1 MSFHSGA
8 RPTNIGQQGTPTPLL
23 TGDPARLP
31 IAPWWHTAS
40 VLIVLGV
47 GSVASFY
54 QHGFPNLNIP
64 GLSVNLSGYLT
75 VVAEEWFLV
84 LLLWLWLK
92 RKGLSMA
99 TLTSDRWRTP
109 KAALRD
115 LGFGLGFL
123 VVGMPL
129 IGGLSFL
136 LRMKAASVNIFPR
149 TPIEAGVYVVLGLTA
164 GYCEELIFRGY
175 LMQQFTVRANS
186 RNLGILLQA
195 VVFGLAH
202 GYQGIGR
209 MGIIV
214 VYGCLFG
221 AFVTWRKSLFPAMI
235 AHGTQDTAIG
245 LAFFFLGLK

>member
-1 MSFHSGA
+1 MSFHSWA
-8 RPTNIGQQGTPTPLL
+8 RPSNGKQEAASASLFTV
-23 TGDPARLP
+23 DPARLP
-31 IAPWWHTAS
+31 VAPWWHTAS

-47 GSVASFY
+47 GSVDSFY

-75 VVAEEWFLV
+75 VLAEEWFLV
-84 LLLWLWLK
+84 FLLWLWLK

-99 TLTSDRWRTP
+99 SLTSDRWGTP

-123 VVGMPL
+123 IVGMPL
-129 IGGLSFL
+129 TGGLAFL
-136 LRMKAASVNIFPR
+136 LRVKRPSIGIFPH
-149 TPIEAGVYVVLGLTA
+149 TPFEAGVFAILALTA
-164 GYCEELIFRGY
+164 GYCEELVFRGY
-175 LMQQFTVRANS
+175 LMQQFTARTNS

-195 VVFGLAH
+195 VVFGVAH

-221 AFVTWRKSLFPAMI
+221 AFVTWRKTSAI
-235 AHGTQDTAIG
+235 TQ
-245 LAFFFLGLK
+245 KRP